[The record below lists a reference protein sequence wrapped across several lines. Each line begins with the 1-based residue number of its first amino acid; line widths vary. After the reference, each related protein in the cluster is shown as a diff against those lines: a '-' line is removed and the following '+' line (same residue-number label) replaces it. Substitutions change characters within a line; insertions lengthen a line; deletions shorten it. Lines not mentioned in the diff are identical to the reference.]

1 MQNNLKRKYFNYLT
15 NWRDF
20 KSYENMCMFQIE
32 HFQIK
37 HYDVTNKIV
46 AVDENLN
53 DPVVLLIFHML
64 NWNNFISR
72 NL

>member
-1 MQNNLKRKYFNYLT
+1 
-15 NWRDF
+15 
-20 KSYENMCMFQIE
+20 MCMLQIK